1 MALIEEMDRSGNWLF
16 SWRSFLPLVL
26 FFGAI
31 PVVLFGDV
39 SWNTMSAAPDAS
51 WVWPLVCLAVGMAGQ
66 KVRGLCVGFTPAGTS
81 GRNTKE
87 GQVAESLNTKGMYS
101 MCRHPLYLGNLL
113 MWLGIVMY
121 MGHLWFAVAF
131 LLVYALY
138 YERIMFAEEQF
149 LRGKFGQAYL
159 DWSSDVP
166 AFWPALGKW
175 KSPDVGFSL
184 RNVLKR
190 EYNGFFA
197 MFLSFAWVDGLHG
210 FREAGLQASF
220 FSSPACIFQ
229 DFWAYALAFAFVVF
243 LVLRTLKKTT
253 KVLDVAGREFV

>member
-16 SWRSFLPLVL
+16 RWRSFLPLLL
-26 FFGAI
+26 FFGAV
-31 PVVLFGDV
+31 PLVLFGDV
-39 SWNTMSAAPDAS
+39 SWAVMSPSPDAT

-113 MWLGIVMY
+113 MWLGIVLY
-121 MGHLWFAVAF
+121 IGHLWFAVAF

-159 DWSSDVP
+159 DWSSQVP
-166 AFWPALGKW
+166 AFWPALGQW

-229 DFWAYALAFAFVVF
+229 NFWAYALLTAFVIF

>member
-16 SWRSFLPLVL
+16 RWRSFLPLLL
-26 FFGAI
+26 FFGAV

-39 SWNTMSAAPDAS
+39 SWAVMSPSPDAT
-51 WVWPLVCLAVGMAGQ
+51 WVWPLVCLAVGMSGQ

-113 MWLGIVMY
+113 MWLGIVLY
-121 MGHLWFAVAF
+121 IGHLWFAVAF

-159 DWSSDVP
+159 DWSSQVP
-166 AFWPALGKW
+166 AFWPALGQW

-229 DFWAYALAFAFVVF
+229 NFWAYALLTAFVIF

>member
-1 MALIEEMDRSGNWLF
+1 
-16 SWRSFLPLVL
+16 
-26 FFGAI
+26 
-31 PVVLFGDV
+31 
-39 SWNTMSAAPDAS
+39 
-51 WVWPLVCLAVGMAGQ
+51 
-66 KVRGLCVGFTPAGTS
+66 
-81 GRNTKE
+81 
-87 GQVAESLNTKGMYS
+87 

-113 MWLGIVMY
+113 MWLGIVLY

-159 DWSSDVP
+159 DWSSQVP
-166 AFWPALGKW
+166 AFWPALGQW

-229 DFWAYALAFAFVVF
+229 NFWAYALLTAFVIF

>member
-16 SWRSFLPLVL
+16 RWRSFLPLLL
-26 FFGAI
+26 FFGAV

-39 SWNTMSAAPDAS
+39 SWAVMSPSPDAT
-51 WVWPLVCLAVGMAGQ
+51 WVWPLVCLAVGMSGQ

-113 MWLGIVMY
+113 MWLGIVLY

-159 DWSSDVP
+159 DWSSQVP
-166 AFWPALGKW
+166 AFWPALGQW
-175 KSPDVGFSL
+175 KSPDVGCSL

-190 EYNGFFA
+190 EYNGLFA

-229 DFWAYALAFAFVVF
+229 NFWAYALLTAFVIF

>member
-1 MALIEEMDRSGNWLF
+1 MALIEEMGRSGNWLF
-16 SWRSFLPLVL
+16 RWRSFLPLLL
-26 FFGAI
+26 FFGAV

-39 SWNTMSAAPDAS
+39 SWAVMSPSPDAT
-51 WVWPLVCLAVGMAGQ
+51 WVWPLVCLAVGMSGQ

-113 MWLGIVMY
+113 MWLGIVLY

-159 DWSSDVP
+159 DWSSQVP
-166 AFWPALGKW
+166 AFWPALGQW

-229 DFWAYALAFAFVVF
+229 NFWAYALLTAFVIF

>member
-1 MALIEEMDRSGNWLF
+1 M
-16 SWRSFLPLVL
+16 
-26 FFGAI
+26 

-39 SWNTMSAAPDAS
+39 SWAVMSPSPDAT

-113 MWLGIVMY
+113 MWLGIVLY
-121 MGHLWFAVAF
+121 IGHLWFAVAF

-159 DWSSDVP
+159 DWSSQVP
-166 AFWPALGKW
+166 AFWPALGQW

-229 DFWAYALAFAFVVF
+229 NFWAYALLTAFVIF

>member
-16 SWRSFLPLVL
+16 RWHSFLPLLL
-26 FFGAI
+26 FFGAV

-39 SWNTMSAAPDAS
+39 SWAVMSPSPDAT
-51 WVWPLVCLAVGMAGQ
+51 WVWPLVCLAVGMSGQ

-113 MWLGIVMY
+113 MWLGIVLY

-159 DWSSDVP
+159 DWSSQVP
-166 AFWPALGKW
+166 AFWPALGQW

-229 DFWAYALAFAFVVF
+229 NFWAYALLTAFVIF

>member
-16 SWRSFLPLVL
+16 RWRSFLPLVL

-66 KVRGLCVGFTPAGTS
+66 KVRGLCVGYTPRGTS

-138 YERIMFAEEQF
+138 YERIMFAEEAF
-149 LRGKFGQAYL
+149 LRVKFGQAYL
-159 DWSSDVP
+159 DWSVDVP
-166 AFWPALGKW
+166 SFWPRNLKW
-175 KSPDVGFSL
+175 VAPDVEFSL

-197 MFLSFAWVDGLHG
+197 VFLSLAMVSAGKTYVHITQDWDAVLHPFWQAALMGSFAIFFLLRSLKRYSRVLHV
-210 FREAGLQASF
+210 E
-220 FSSPACIFQ
+220 
-229 DFWAYALAFAFVVF
+229 
-243 LVLRTLKKTT
+243 
-253 KVLDVAGREFV
+253 GR

>member
-1 MALIEEMDRSGNWLF
+1 
-16 SWRSFLPLVL
+16 LVL

-39 SWNTMSAAPDAS
+39 SWNTMSASPDAS

-159 DWSSDVP
+159 DWSSEVP
-166 AFWPALGKW
+166 AFWPALGQW

-210 FREAGLQASF
+210 FREAGLKASF